1 MVATPTPSL
10 ESAPQPVGGS
20 PAAGPG
26 HAPMAAPAAYAATR
40 AGLIDLATAG
50 RAACLL
56 SAGVESGLFARLA
69 EGPVSLS
76 RLADAVRLPAPAVRA
91 LLGGLGALGLVRRC
105 EGLFAAPADFA
116 ALLGPGP
123 QSVAPEMRLHR
134 REHAVWLRAAAILAG
149 REAPPDAYRLEL
161 MQSRLGRYRGILAM
175 NRALGADIAER
186 LAPVLAG
193 PARVLDVGGGD
204 GVLARVLLDRF
215 PDLEVEILD
224 LEDGLEMCRGER
236 ARLASGRLRLT
247 VGDARRVARPG
258 RYDLVLV
265 NELLELF
272 PAAEKRAILENAA
285 AALAPGGRLAVV
297 KFTLSDDALQ
307 PPGAALFAFR
317 MAMKNP
323 GAYLE
328 TDAEAAEMLRACGCA
343 PVAVHDLAGIKSI
356 LVAGRDPASG
366 PVASSPHERES
377 EPVTSSPDRSEAQIA
392 LWRDLVSVAT
402 SFRPAAILF
411 AAVELDLFSKTPAAG
426 CDAAEAARLIGVPET
441 GARVLMN
448 ALAAIGLLVKTG
460 ERFTAPD
467 DVRALLGDGPHAI
480 THEVL
485 AYRRENEIWLDLAA
499 MLRDPAARPE
509 DAEIM
514 QGERLPG
521 YLTAV
526 ALSNLPAIERLAE
539 RFGPRLPD
547 GARALDLGG
556 GGGAFS
562 TRLLARAPSV
572 QVTLFDRPD
581 VIERNR
587 DLLAGPVADGRLSL
601 VAGDALAFDLPPDFD
616 LVLMSDL
623 LHYFAPADKRRVL
636 RNAAAALA
644 PGGLLAVAKF
654 TLGETGIEPPAAAL
668 FSLRLHVQEPDA
680 FLETDEELATML
692 AEIGL
697 EAVERESL
705 GPAKTLATARKP
717 R

>member
-1 MVATPTPSL
+1 MDAAPTRVQ
-10 ESAPQPVGGS
+10 ESAPHPNGAPRV
-20 PAAGPG
+20 AGAG
-26 HAPMAAPAAYAATR
+26 QAPLAAPAAFAATR
-40 AGLIDLATAG
+40 AGLDDLAAAG
-50 RAACLL
+50 RAASLL
-56 SAGVESGLFARLA
+56 FAGVESGLFARLA
-69 EGPVSLS
+69 EGPGALS
-76 RLADAVRLPAPAVRA
+76 QLAEAIRLPEPAARA
-91 LLGGLGALGLVRRC
+91 LLGGLGALGLVRRRD
-105 EGLFAAPADFA
+105 GLYEAPADFA
-116 ALLGPGP
+116 ALLADGPE
-123 QSVAPEMRLHR
+123 SVAPEMRLHA

-149 REAPPDAYRLEL
+149 RAAPPEAYRLEL

-186 LAPVLAG
+186 LAPMLTGRV
-193 PARVLDVGGGD
+193 RVLDVGGGD
-204 GVLARVLLDRF
+204 GVLARALLDRF
-215 PDLEVEILD
+215 PDLEVEVLD

-236 ARLASGRLRLT
+236 DRLASGRLRLT

-258 RYDLVLV
+258 RHHLVLV

-272 PAAEKRAILENAA
+272 PAAEKRAILQNAA

-297 KFTLSDDALQ
+297 KFTLSPDALR

-328 TDAEAAEMLRACGCA
+328 TDAEVAEMLRACGCA

-356 LVAGRDPASG
+356 LIAGRAPASDPAALSLD
-366 PVASSPHERES
+366 ERES
-377 EPVTSSPDRSEAQIA
+377 EPVTSPPDRSEAQIA

-426 CDAAEAARLIGVPET
+426 CDTTEAAQLLGVPEA
-441 GARVLMN
+441 GARVLLN

-460 ERFTAPD
+460 GRFTAPD

-480 THEVL
+480 TPEIL

-499 MLRDPAARPE
+499 MLRDPAARPD

-526 ALSNLPAIERLAE
+526 ELSNLPAIERLVE
-539 RFGPRLPD
+539 RLAPELPER
-547 GARALDLGG
+547 ARALDLGG

-562 TRLLARAPSV
+562 TRLLARAPSA

-581 VIERNR
+581 VIARNR
-587 DLLAGPVADGRLSL
+587 DLLAGPVAGGRLSL
-601 VAGDALAFDLPPDFD
+601 VAGDALAFDLPADFD

-654 TLGETGIEPPAAAL
+654 TLGETGVEPPAAAL

-680 FLETDEELATML
+680 FLETDEELAAML

-697 EAVERESL
+697 EAVAREPL
-705 GPAKTLATARKP
+705 GPAKTLASARKP